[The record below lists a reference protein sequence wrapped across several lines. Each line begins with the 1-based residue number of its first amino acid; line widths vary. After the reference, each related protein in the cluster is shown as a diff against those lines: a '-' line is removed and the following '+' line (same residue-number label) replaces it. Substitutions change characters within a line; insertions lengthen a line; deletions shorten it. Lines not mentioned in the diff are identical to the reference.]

1 MFELPQCRKGCGS
14 VRKRL
19 RKRVREMWWGHGGE
33 LAESML
39 EAFIE
44 INSLDE
50 KCAETFRGLDP
61 TEKEWI
67 CDQGMVLVN
76 APPGSESAIA
86 MGRLGFKSG
95 PYDIIFCF

>member
-1 MFELPQCRKGCGS
+1 MFELPQWRKGRGS

-67 CDQGMVLVN
+67 CDQGMVLGGAFTN
-76 APPGSESAIA
+76 GSAIA
-86 MGRLGFKSG
+86 MGRQGLSG
-95 PYDIIFCF
+95 PYDVIFCF